1 MFDATKKREASQD
14 EVSIE
19 ILNLY
24 LSTGVLTKIVG
35 TPYYAS
41 SVYRKVRKP
50 SVRRGKA
57 KKAYEALGVNYQFLE
72 NPEEEFDIR
81 LTAEEINNALEM
93 TNVPRY
99 NEVKAFMQT
108 ENYKSMT
115 EGERIE
121 ALDEINDNYK
131 SLLSYNPD
139 GSFMEHSKY
148 ILELMESRYLEQY
161 GQD

>member
-1 MFDATKKREASQD
+1 MMISLVWKSLPLAP
-14 EVSIE
+14 
-19 ILNLY
+19 N
-24 LSTGVLTKIVG
+24 
-35 TPYYAS
+35 
-41 SVYRKVRKP
+41 
-50 SVRRGKA
+50 
-57 KKAYEALGVNYQFLE
+57 
-72 NPEEEFDIR
+72 
-81 LTAEEINNALEM
+81 
-93 TNVPRY
+93 
-99 NEVKAFMQT
+99 MQ